1 MAVKMSQRCFKDI
14 GCCTLFNKNVG
25 KGATKGW
32 KCKWHKK
39 KQWGIFSKLT
49 GKRSVTWLGFKK
61 GILEKQSKVCKDW
74 QSFTNLQ
81 KTVYNLCNNVKIM
94 FLSVKLWTLW
104 ISHLSVQILEQHMLP
119 SGCLLHRRP
128 CISQWDNAKLQL
140 LLLQQHGSLL
150 EEDVGGEL
158 SCLQYITL
166 SPTENI

>member
-1 MAVKMSQRCFKDI
+1 MSLNCWSVHLLHPFQQKCWK
-14 GCCTLFNKNVG
+14 GGNKRLEMQVAQ
-25 KGATKGW
+25 KETVRR
-32 KCKWHKK
+32 
-39 KQWGIFSKLT
+39 IFSKLT

-81 KTVYNLCNNVKIM
+81 KTVYNLCNNVKMM

-158 SCLQYITL
+158 SCLQYTTL

>member
-1 MAVKMSQRCFKDI
+1 MLHPFQQKCWK
-14 GCCTLFNKNVG
+14 GGNKRLEMQVAQ
-25 KGATKGW
+25 KETVR
-32 KCKWHKK
+32 
-39 KQWGIFSKLT
+39 GIFSKLT

-104 ISHLSVQILEQHMLP
+104 ISHLSVKILEQHMLP
-119 SGCLLHRRP
+119 SGCLLHQRP

-166 SPTENI
+166 TNWKHLVLHEAKLQQQSGL